1 MTEDMK
7 NKKTFMKILESDDAS
22 LPVGSMVEV
31 VVGSKGVK
39 IVSGPVPFPE
49 DGKTPVTK

>member
-7 NKKTFMKILESDDAS
+7 NKKTFMKILESDDKS

-31 VVGSKGVK
+31 VVDSKGVK
-39 IVSGPVPFPE
+39 IVSGAMPFPE
-49 DGKTPVTK
+49 DGKTPVAK

>member
-1 MTEDMK
+1 ME
-7 NKKTFMKILESDDAS
+7 NKKTFLKITESDDPS

-39 IVSGPVPFPE
+39 VVSGPMPFPE